1 MALPASGP
9 GMVPGASALDAPPP
23 PPGVLGGSESQM
35 PTLMGLGSPMAT
47 PMTSGTLPPEILT
60 GIVQAAQKIEGMFDS
75 FAQVT
80 PDLAMDWD
88 LCKTVL
94 QKALGKV
101 LAAGGGPA
109 SPTAPGSQFPGGG
122 LSAGLPQQGV

>member
-1 MALPASGP
+1 MPSVGTP
-9 GMVPGASALDAPPP
+9 VGVSPLDGPPP
-23 PPGVLGGSESQM
+23 PPPDQMGTAPLGGSS
-35 PTLMGLGSPMAT
+35 PTLSGLSQPLPTGSAD
-47 PMTSGTLPPEILT
+47 LPPEILT
-60 GIVQAAQKIEGMFDS
+60 GITQACQKIIGMFDS

-94 QKALGKV
+94 NKVLGKV

-109 SPTAPGSQFPGGG
+109 SPTAVGGQFPGGG
-122 LSAGLPQQGV
+122 TSHGLPQQGP